1 MDVPLPVDPDGD
13 TRLEILA
20 ATYAAI
26 DKHGYAALSMQ
37 HIADEFPKSKSLLYH
52 HYDGKDDLL
61 LDFLQFLQSRFE
73 TVTGVS
79 DELDPSEQ
87 LAAFLDIF
95 VPRETTDLSPAD
107 DVARIYVQ
115 LRAQAVH
122 DQEYAAIFRE
132 GDERIYERLCEIVRA
147 GIEAGAFDP
156 SADPESVAHF
166 LRYVISGTMV
176 HRTTGDEATPSPRR
190 PSRSGARAARSSER
204 R

>member
-61 LDFLQFLQSRFE
+61 LDFLQFLQGRFE
-73 TVTGVS
+73 AITEVSATG
-79 DELDPSEQ
+79 DPDEQ
-87 LAAFLDIF
+87 LEAFLDVF
-95 VPRETTDLSPAD
+95 VPRESQTSSNPAD
-107 DVARIYVQ
+107 DVAKIYVQ

-122 DQEYAAIFRE
+122 DPEYDTIFQE
-132 GDERIYERLCEIVRA
+132 GDERIRERLCEILQA
-147 GIEAGAFDP
+147 GMEDGSFDP
-156 SADPESVAHF
+156 TADPESIANF
-166 LRYVISGTMV
+166 LRYMISGAMV
-176 HRTTGDEATPSPRR
+176 HRTTGDDTTQSARR
-190 PSRSGARAARSSER
+190 ELDAYLDARLRI
-204 R
+204 